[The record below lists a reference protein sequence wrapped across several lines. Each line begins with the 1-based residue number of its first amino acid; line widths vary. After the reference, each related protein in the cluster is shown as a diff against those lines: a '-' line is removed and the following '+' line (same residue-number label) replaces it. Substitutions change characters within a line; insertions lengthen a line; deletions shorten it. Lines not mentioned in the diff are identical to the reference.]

1 MSTSRTK
8 GLPRPPEPGSG
19 AGNSDCR
26 LKQGAGAL
34 ELSGNSAEEACG
46 GAVVTSGCAPA
57 GACVPAQQAQLQ
69 PVRQQHCSLLEA
81 KFLLLPHHHPPAR
94 PNIPPASPP
103 PIAPTRPDRRPR
115 PRNAHPASRISPSP
129 TQTRFETSAKMPG
142 GKGKSSGGK
151 SSGGK
156 TSAEGHKKQQSHSA
170 RAGLQV
176 RRRSVDGN
184 SGREAMLP
192 CSRVPAT
199 CAIRL
204 PSHRDAAPRHTLR
217 ILTRHGL
224 FRARVAA
231 HDGGESRDTAI
242 CIEFGSARLVC
253 APVLAMPAG
262 LVVACLVGEGRGLDA
277 RKRRSICLRLFP
289 CGRVK
294 RFLKQNTQNKMRVG
308 AKAAV
313 YVTAVL
319 EYLTAE
325 VLELAGNAAKD
336 LKVKRITP
344 RHLQLAIR
352 GDEEL
357 DTLIRATIAFGG
369 VLPHI
374 NRALLL
380 KVEQK
385 KKAKAVEA

>member
-1 MSTSRTK
+1 M
-8 GLPRPPEPGSG
+8 
-19 AGNSDCR
+19 A
-26 LKQGAGAL
+26 
-34 ELSGNSAEEACG
+34 
-46 GAVVTSGCAPA
+46 
-57 GACVPAQQAQLQ
+57 
-69 PVRQQHCSLLEA
+69 
-81 KFLLLPHHHPPAR
+81 
-94 PNIPPASPP
+94 
-103 PIAPTRPDRRPR
+103 
-115 PRNAHPASRISPSP
+115 
-129 TQTRFETSAKMPG
+129 G

-156 TSAEGHKKQQSHSA
+156 TAVDGPKKQQSHSA
-170 RAGLQV
+170 RAGLQ
-176 RRRSVDGN
+176 
-184 SGREAMLP
+184 
-192 CSRVPAT
+192 
-199 CAIRL
+199 
-204 PSHRDAAPRHTLR
+204 
-217 ILTRHGL
+217 
-224 FRARVAA
+224 
-231 HDGGESRDTAI
+231 
-242 CIEFGSARLVC
+242 
-253 APVLAMPAG
+253 
-262 LVVACLVGEGRGLDA
+262 
-277 RKRRSICLRLFP
+277 FP

-294 RFLKQNTQNKMRVG
+294 RFLKQNTQGKMRVG

-325 VLELAGNAAKD
+325 VLELAGVSHPLPSPAAACAIHQRLNPVLNAAKD

-385 KKAKAVEA
+385 KKSKAIEA

>member
-1 MSTSRTK
+1 M
-8 GLPRPPEPGSG
+8 
-19 AGNSDCR
+19 A
-26 LKQGAGAL
+26 
-34 ELSGNSAEEACG
+34 
-46 GAVVTSGCAPA
+46 
-57 GACVPAQQAQLQ
+57 
-69 PVRQQHCSLLEA
+69 
-81 KFLLLPHHHPPAR
+81 
-94 PNIPPASPP
+94 
-103 PIAPTRPDRRPR
+103 
-115 PRNAHPASRISPSP
+115 
-129 TQTRFETSAKMPG
+129 G

-156 TSAEGHKKQQSHSA
+156 TSAAAAAEGPKKQQSHSA
-170 RAGLQV
+170 RAGLQ
-176 RRRSVDGN
+176 
-184 SGREAMLP
+184 
-192 CSRVPAT
+192 
-199 CAIRL
+199 
-204 PSHRDAAPRHTLR
+204 
-217 ILTRHGL
+217 
-224 FRARVAA
+224 
-231 HDGGESRDTAI
+231 
-242 CIEFGSARLVC
+242 
-253 APVLAMPAG
+253 
-262 LVVACLVGEGRGLDA
+262 
-277 RKRRSICLRLFP
+277 FP

-385 KKAKAVEA
+385 KKNKAIEA